1 MSFVTRFAPSPT
13 GPLHIGHAYSALLA
27 HDRARAEGG
36 QFLLRLEDTDR
47 ARSRPEWEQ
56 AIYDDLAWLG
66 LTWPEPV
73 LRQSDQFDRYTAAL
87 TALAD
92 RGLVYPCS
100 CSRADILAAG
110 VAPQE
115 GATYGPVYPGTCRA
129 RAMSDRAPGDALRL
143 NIARAV
149 ACTPAPLSF
158 VETGPD
164 KAGPHPIST
173 DDLVRNTGDI
183 VLSRRGTGDPA
194 YVLASAL
201 DDHHQSI
208 TQVVRGVDVFGFTA
222 VQVLLLALFGH
233 RAPSYH
239 HHRLIRDASGKRL
252 AKRDDA
258 KSLATYRADGATPY
272 DIRRMVGL

>member
-1 MSFVTRFAPSPT
+1 MTFVTRFAPSPT

-36 QFLLRLEDTDR
+36 RFLLRLEDTDR

-56 AIYDDLAWLG
+56 AIYADLAWLG

-73 LRQSDQFDRYTAAL
+73 LRQSDQFDRYAAAL
-87 TALAD
+87 IALAD

-129 RAMSDRAPGDALRL
+129 RPMSDRAPGDALRL

-149 ACTPAPLSF
+149 ATTPAPLSF

-164 KAGPHPIST
+164 KAGPHPISG

-183 VLSRRGTGDPA
+183 VLSRRGAGDPA

-233 RAPSYH
+233 SAPSYH

-258 KSLATYRADGATPY
+258 KSLATYRADGATPA